1 MRFTVFGVKM
11 DKKYV
16 IKIILLNT
24 LWIVWICL
32 SVLFGYLIANRFF
45 PDMPA
50 LFIPFSLIFLLIG
63 GGVAFLVLKLRKKKN
78 SALNQQKQSTL
89 VQHTSTDQKD
99 TTCDLQGK
107 ATGADNPDNSATRT
121 NDFEQHGEKDNN

>member
-45 PDMPA
+45 PDMLA

-107 ATGADNPDNSATRT
+107 ATGADNPDNSATQSSDT
-121 NDFEQHGEKDNN
+121 EQHG

>member
-1 MRFTVFGVKM
+1 M

-50 LFIPFSLIFLLIG
+50 LFIPFSLILLLIG

-107 ATGADNPDNSATRT
+107 ATGADNPDNSATQA